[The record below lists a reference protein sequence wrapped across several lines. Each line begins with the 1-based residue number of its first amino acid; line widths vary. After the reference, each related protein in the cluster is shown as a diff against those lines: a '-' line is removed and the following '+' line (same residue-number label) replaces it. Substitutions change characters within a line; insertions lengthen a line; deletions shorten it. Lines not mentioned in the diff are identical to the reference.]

1 MKFTT
6 RPEIKGTFGVVAS
19 THWLGTAVGM
29 ATLEKGGNAFDAAAA
44 CGFALQVVEP
54 HLCGP
59 LGDAPILI
67 YSARDRAA
75 KVVCGQ
81 GPAPAAATIAAHKAL
96 GIDLIP
102 GMGMLAAVVPGA
114 FDAWMLMLRD
124 YGTMSVTE
132 VLAPAIE
139 FAASGYPVVP
149 NITGTI
155 GKVQRLF
162 TDHWPTSAA
171 IYLPNGAPPQPGTL
185 FSNPKLAET
194 YKRIIREA
202 EAAGG
207 DRIAQIDAARR
218 AWYEGFIAETIDRF
232 VRDTPVM
239 DVTGRANKGFLTGDD
254 MARWRA
260 SIEDPLTYDY
270 NGYTV
275 CKTRPWGQGPVF
287 LQSLALLKGFDVAG
301 MDPNGADFV
310 HTVTECSK
318 LAYADREAFYG
329 DPDFIEVPT
338 DVLLSDAYNDQRRKL
353 ISKDAS
359 FDLRPGSVPGFGGK
373 PIEIPPGTIKGDL
386 SAFGIGEPTVAT
398 FDERERSMPDLTQE
412 PVHAGDTVHIDVI
425 DRFGNM
431 VSATPSGGWLQS
443 SPVIPD
449 LGFCLGSRAQMFWLE
464 EGLPASLAPNKRP
477 RTTLSPS
484 LALRDGEGYMA
495 FGTPGGDGQDQWTLH
510 LFLRHVHHGMNL
522 QEAIDSPEF
531 HTAHFPSSFF
541 PRETNPGHLKVEGR
555 FSQAV
560 KDDLNNRGHK
570 MEVDGDWSIGRFT
583 AAAKDGRILKA
594 GANARGMQGYAIGR

>member
-1 MKFTT
+1 MQFTT

-29 ATLEKGGNAFDAAAA
+29 ATLEKGGNAFDAGAA
-44 CGFALQVVEP
+44 CGFALQAVEP

-102 GMGMLAAVVPGA
+102 GMGMLAAVIPGA

-124 YGTMSVTE
+124 YGTMSVAE
-132 VLAPAIE
+132 ILAPAIE
-139 FAASGYPVVP
+139 FAGNGYPVVP

-162 TDHWPTSAA
+162 TEHWHTSAA
-171 IYLPNGAPPQPGTL
+171 VYLPNGAPPQPGTL

-194 YKRIIREA
+194 YKRVVREA

-218 AWYEGFIAETIDRF
+218 AWREGFVAEAIDRF
-232 VRDTPVM
+232 VRHTPVM
-239 DVTGRANKGFLTGDD
+239 DVTGRANKGLLTGDD

-260 SIEDPLTYDY
+260 TIEDPLTYDY

-275 CKTRPWGQGPVF
+275 CKTQPWGQGPVF

-301 MDPNGADFV
+301 MDPNGAEFV

-329 DPDFIEVPT
+329 DPDFVDVPT

-353 ISKDAS
+353 IGDNAS
-359 FDLRPGSVPGFGGK
+359 FDLRPGSVPGYGGK
-373 PIEIPPGTIKGDL
+373 PIEIPPGTMKGDL

-398 FDERERSMPDLTQE
+398 FDERERPTPDLTRD

-425 DRFGNM
+425 DRHGNM

-464 EGLPASLAPNKRP
+464 EGLPASLAPGKRP

-484 LALRDGEGYMA
+484 MALRDGEGYMA

-510 LFLRHVHHGMNL
+510 LFLRHVQHGMNL

-541 PRETNPGHLKVEGR
+541 PRESNPGHLKVEGR
-555 FSQAV
+555 FSQAT
-560 KDDLNNRGHK
+560 KDDLKSRGHK
-570 MEVDGDWSIGRFT
+570 MEVDADWSIGRFT
-583 AAAKDGRILKA
+583 AAAKDGRMLKA
-594 GANARGMQGYAIGR
+594 AANPRGMQGYAIGR